1 MAYWAKAME
10 QAMGEIRRV
19 IGVLVGEGVLL
30 MAGCASPGGYGGGYP
45 GGYGSPD
52 PGYPQQGH
60 GRQLQGTVDGL
71 DRSYGR
77 ILLLIEDPRSRT
89 GLAEVRYDQQ
99 TRLFHQGREAAVDG
113 LERGDVVRVDAVAV
127 GRRLWAR
134 SIEVLRDVRDGGYG
148 GGHPGGHGDEARG
161 QVAFVDARQ
170 QVIGLEGSG
179 YARETR
185 LLYDGRTTVEYQGRV
200 YRPQD
205 LDRGDLVR
213 IQARRLGSGAWL
225 AERIFVERSIRR

>member
-10 QAMGEIRRV
+10 WVMDGIRRV
-19 IGVLVGEGVLL
+19 IGVLLGTGVLL
-30 MAGCASPGGYGGGYP
+30 LAGCVSPGGYGGGYP

-77 ILLLIEDPRSRT
+77 ILLLLEDPRGRT
-89 GLAEVRYDQQ
+89 GRAEVRYDRQ

-113 LERGDVVRVDAVAV
+113 LERGDVVRVDVV
-127 GRRLWAR
+127 ESGRDLWAR
-134 SIEVLRDVRDGGYG
+134 SIEVLRDVRDDGYG
-148 GGHPGGHGDEARG
+148 GGHPGGRGDDARG

-185 LLYDGRTTVEYQGRV
+185 LRYDGRTTVEYQGRV

-213 IQARRLGSGAWL
+213 IQARRLGNGDWL
-225 AERIFVERSIRR
+225 AERIFVERSVRR